1 MKREFE
7 FLNDVNMDFSEYEE
21 VPFTEQERLTM
32 KKNLKQ
38 SNKTYRS
45 HKRMMWAAGLAACLA
60 VTSQT
65 AFAKDLAEKIFSL
78 GHSSIITETESD
90 SAEVSSVPVP
100 DELKG
105 QIFDA
110 DGKEMTE
117 LSSADPGYYDKDG
130 NPVNINSVVDND
142 GNIHYSI
149 SKYSADDPLGDVD
162 GVITLDSIDDLD
174 LSFDLKVPE
183 TLPDGFSLTKVYSFS
198 DEDGNASPDYA
209 VLAYSDGKDSFTI
222 HERLDSEDTQF
233 VTSLP
238 DPQEMD
244 FHGSTA
250 VYNDSEFYA
259 AWDGTNISII
269 GNDVLTGDALLEV
282 AESMK

>member
-21 VPFTEQERLTM
+21 VPFTEQERLIM

-45 HKRMMWAAGLAACLA
+45 HKRMMWAAGMAACLA

-90 SAEVSSVPVP
+90 STTLSTVPVP
-100 DELKG
+100 DELEG

-110 DGKEMTE
+110 DGKELTE
-117 LSSADPGYYDKDG
+117 LSSADQGYYDKDG
-130 NPVNINSVVDND
+130 DPVKFHSVE
-142 GNIHYSI
+142 GNGGKITYSI
-149 SKYSADDPLGDVD
+149 SKYSAEDPTDDVD
-162 GVITLDSIDDLD
+162 YVITFTSIDDMD

-183 TLPDGFSLTKVYSFS
+183 TLPDGFSLTKVYGVE

-209 VLAYSDGKDSFTI
+209 SLTYSNGNDSFTI
-222 HERLDSEDTQF
+222 HERLDAEDTQF
-233 VTSLP
+233 ATALP

-250 VYNDSEFYA
+250 VYNDTEFYA
-259 AWDGTNISII
+259 EWDGTIISIS
-269 GNDVLTGDALLEV
+269 GNDVLTGDTLLEV
-282 AESMK
+282 AESLK

>member
-21 VPFTEQERLTM
+21 VPFTEQERLIM
-32 KKNLKQ
+32 KKNLKK

-45 HKRMMWAAGLAACLA
+45 HKRMMWAAGMAACLA

-78 GHSSIITETESD
+78 GHSSIMIETESD
-90 SAEVSSVPVP
+90 SAEKAAVPVP

-110 DGKEMTE
+110 DGKELTE
-117 LSSADPGYYDKDG
+117 LSSDDPGYYDKDG
-130 NPVNINSVVDND
+130 NPVKINSVEGND
-142 GNIHYSI
+142 GKITYSI
-149 SKYSADDPLGDVD
+149 SKYSADDPIGDIDGAVTFASVD
-162 GVITLDSIDDLD
+162 DMD

-183 TLPDGFSLTKVYSFS
+183 TLPDGFSLTKVYGFS
-198 DEDGNASPDYA
+198 GEDGNASPDYA
-209 VLAYSDGKDSFTI
+209 VLAYSNGKESFTI
-222 HERLDSEDTQF
+222 HERRDSEDTKF
-233 VTSLP
+233 VTTLP

-250 VYNDSEFYA
+250 VYNNSEFYA
-259 AWDGTNISII
+259 EWDGTTISIL

-282 AESMK
+282 AESLG

>member
-38 SNKTYRS
+38 SNKAYHSR
-45 HKRMMWAAGLAACLA
+45 KRMMRAAVLAACLA

-100 DELKG
+100 DKLKG

-110 DGKEMTE
+110 DGNELTE

-130 NPVNINSVVDND
+130 NPVQINSVEDKD
-142 GNIHYSI
+142 GSIQYSI
-149 SKYSADDPLGDVD
+149 SKYSADDPLSDID
-162 GVITLDSIDDLD
+162 GAVAFASIDDME
-174 LSFDLKVPE
+174 LSFDAKVPE
-183 TLPDGFSLTKVYSFS
+183 KLPDGFSLAKVYGFS
-198 DEDGNASPDYA
+198 EEDGNASPDYA
-209 VLAYSDGKDSFTI
+209 VLAYSNGTEGFTI
-222 HERLDSEDTQF
+222 HERLDSENTQF

-259 AWDGTNISII
+259 TWDGTTISIL
-269 GNDVLTGDALLEV
+269 GNDTLTGDALLEV
-282 AESMK
+282 AESLK

>member
-38 SNKTYRS
+38 SNKAYHS

-78 GHSSIITETESD
+78 GHSSIMTETETD
-90 SAEVSSVPVP
+90 SAEQSAFSVP

-110 DGKEMTE
+110 DGKELTE
-117 LSSADPGYYDKDG
+117 LSSDDPGYYDKDG
-130 NPVNINSVVDND
+130 NPVQINSVEDND
-142 GNIHYSI
+142 GTIHYSI

-162 GVITLDSIDDLD
+162 GAVAFDSVDDMD

-183 TLPDGFSLTKVYSFS
+183 TLPDGFSLTKVYGFS
-198 DEDGNASPDYA
+198 EDDGNVSPDYA
-209 VLAYSDGKDSFTI
+209 VLAYSNGKEGFTI
-222 HERLDSEDTQF
+222 HERQDSEDTSF
-233 VTSLP
+233 VTTLP

-244 FHGSTA
+244 FHGSAA
-250 VYNDSEFYA
+250 VYSDSEFYA
-259 AWDGTNISII
+259 NWDGTTISIL
-269 GNDVLTGDALLEV
+269 GNDVLTGDALLDV

>member
-1 MKREFE
+1 
-7 FLNDVNMDFSEYEE
+7 MDFSEYEE

>member
-130 NPVNINSVVDND
+130 NPVKINSVEDND

-149 SKYSADDPLGDVD
+149 SKYTADDPLGDVD

>member
-38 SNKTYRS
+38 SNKAYHSR
-45 HKRMMWAAGLAACLA
+45 KRMMRAAVLAACLA

-100 DELKG
+100 AELKG
-105 QIFDA
+105 QLFDA

-117 LSSADPGYYDKDG
+117 LSSADTGYFNKDG
-130 NPVNINSVVDND
+130 DPVQINSVEDHD
-142 GNIHYSI
+142 GTIHYSL

-162 GVITLDSIDDLD
+162 GVIAFDSIDDLD

-198 DEDGNASPDYA
+198 DDDGHSSPDYA
-209 VLAYSDGKDSFTI
+209 VLAYSDGNEGFTI
-222 HERLDSEDTQF
+222 HERRDSEDTQF

-250 VYNDSEFYA
+250 VYNHSEFYA
-259 AWDGTNISII
+259 AWDGTNISIL
-269 GNDVLTGDALLEV
+269 GNDVLTGDALLKV

>member
-1 MKREFE
+1 
-7 FLNDVNMDFSEYEE
+7 MDFSEYEE
-21 VPFTEQERLTM
+21 VPFTEQDRLTM

-105 QIFDA
+105 QLFDA

-117 LSSADPGYYDKDG
+117 LSSADPGYFNKDG
-130 NPVNINSVVDND
+130 DPVQINSVEDND
-142 GNIHYSI
+142 GIIHYSI

-162 GVITLDSIDDLD
+162 GVIAFDSIDDLD

-183 TLPDGFSLTKVYSFS
+183 TLPDGFSLTKIYGFS
-198 DEDGNASPDYA
+198 DEDGKASPDYA
-209 VLAYSDGKDSFTI
+209 VLAYSDGKDNFTI

-259 AWDGTNISII
+259 VWDGTNISIL
-269 GNDVLTGDALLEV
+269 GNDVLTGDVLLKV